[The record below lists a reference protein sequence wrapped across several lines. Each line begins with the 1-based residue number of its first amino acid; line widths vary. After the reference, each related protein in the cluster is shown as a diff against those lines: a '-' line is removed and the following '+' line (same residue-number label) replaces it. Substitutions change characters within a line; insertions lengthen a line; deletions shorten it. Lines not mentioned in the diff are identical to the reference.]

1 MVRICEIRK
10 LTQRSITNGH
20 LVVTFCPACGHSENA
35 TVCCKLSPGCGAA
48 HDDARVPGADAGHA
62 ALLDGALLAA
72 RAAGPHAEE
81 PGGVRV
87 AVQGQ
92 GLARCVDNVVNVM

>member
-1 MVRICEIRK
+1 MHC
-10 LTQRSITNGH
+10 
-20 LVVTFCPACGHSENA
+20 ENA
-35 TVCCKLSPGCGAA
+35 KVRCKLSPGCGAA
-48 HDDARVPGADAGHA
+48 DDDARVPGADTGYA

-92 GLARCVDNVVNVM
+92 RLARCVDDVVNVM